1 MTVRVDGLHK
11 STGER
16 VSSSLH
22 LVDLAGS
29 ERISK
34 SEATGMQKSFDK
46 PSFAVWQNGMF
57 VVSLGKLVS

>member
-11 STGER
+11 VTGEHI
-16 VSSSLH
+16 SSSLH

-34 SEATGMQKSFDK
+34 SEATGERIAYGRS
-46 PSFAVWQNGMF
+46 P
-57 VVSLGKLVS
+57 